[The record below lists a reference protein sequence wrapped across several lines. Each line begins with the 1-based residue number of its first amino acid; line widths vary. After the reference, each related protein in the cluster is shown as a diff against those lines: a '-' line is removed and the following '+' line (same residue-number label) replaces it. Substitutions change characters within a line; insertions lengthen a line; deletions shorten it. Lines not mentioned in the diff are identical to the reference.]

1 MASLHEK
8 LKYFCLITDMHLIN
22 TEAAALEFATD
33 AGLLP
38 REDEAPPCPK
48 CQAPMRSNKRKE
60 SKLGW
65 RWVCSLRNRNNC
77 SGMINPIENTFFEG
91 TKIPI
96 REALVITVYFVLDH
110 SFSYINQQLKLWRE
124 KQKLPVIANETIVDF
139 LSYCREVCEIFASHH
154 SRMLGGKGKSI
165 LIDETFLTRRKYNR
179 GRVTKNMTIVVLGIY
194 CREDKEG
201 LFFKV
206 KGKSKRHLWPYI
218 KRHVHPETTFI
229 YTDSAPQYKRIENLF
244 PAATHKTTNH
254 KKGVFVDPD
263 DKQNTINDLEGENK
277 LFKRSIKSKRTDD
290 ICTQYMAVH
299 YYRRFRLKPFTYDGE
314 RLAQFLQDI
323 KAVYP
328 GHGKVGLE
336 LKMLDEPTS
345 ESEGIEDLMPPK
357 KSARQ
362 DDDIP
367 FIQEDDDKWE

>member
-1 MASLHEK
+1 
-8 LKYFCLITDMHLIN
+8 
-22 TEAAALEFATD
+22 
-33 AGLLP
+33 
-38 REDEAPPCPK
+38 
-48 CQAPMRSNKRKE
+48 
-60 SKLGW
+60 
-65 RWVCSLRNRNNC
+65 
-77 SGMINPIENTFFEG
+77 
-91 TKIPI
+91 
-96 REALVITVYFVLDH
+96 
-110 SFSYINQQLKLWRE
+110 
-124 KQKLPVIANETIVDF
+124 
-139 LSYCREVCEIFASHH
+139 
-154 SRMLGGKGKSI
+154 
-165 LIDETFLTRRKYNR
+165 
-179 GRVTKNMTIVVLGIY
+179 MTIVVLGIY

-367 FIQEDDDKWE
+367 FIQEDDDKWEFNQKTEPRKQKDGNVAKMLHIFYRKSCRSKMS